1 MLGFKA
7 ECGEQY
13 ARKELIS
20 VVRCKVLTAVFLKIQ
35 VFLDLTLYYWAVQEE
50 SNFTVYPLK
59 CPRSFNEHIV
69 GRIHL
74 C

>member
-1 MLGFKA
+1 MPEK
-7 ECGEQY
+7 
-13 ARKELIS
+13 LIS
-20 VVRCKVLTAVFLKIQ
+20 IVRCTVLTAVFLKIQ

-50 SNFTVYPLK
+50 SSFTADCLK
-59 CPRSFNEHIV
+59 CLRSFNEHIV